1 MEILTVN
8 TKAMTIDQFIEVFVD
23 VFDDVDPSEIKSDT
37 FFQELDEWSSLSV
50 LGVIAMVKEKYDRNI
65 TAKEIRSCETV
76 EDLYNYL
83 ENAG

>member
-1 MEILTVN
+1 MEILTEN
-8 TKAMTIDQFIEVFVD
+8 KNFMTIDQFIEVFVD

-76 EDLYNYL
+76 GDLYNYL
-83 ENAG
+83 ENAE

>member
-1 MEILTVN
+1 MEILTI
-8 TKAMTIDQFIEVFVD
+8 KKIIKIDQFIEVFAD
-23 VFDDVDPSEIKSDT
+23 IFDDVEPSEIKSDT
-37 FFQELDEWSSLSV
+37 YFQELDEWSSLSV

>member
-83 ENAG
+83 ENAE

>member
-1 MEILTVN
+1 
-8 TKAMTIDQFIEVFVD
+8 MTIDQFIEVFVD
-23 VFDDVDPSEIKSDT
+23 VFDDVDLSEIKSDT

-83 ENAG
+83 ENAE